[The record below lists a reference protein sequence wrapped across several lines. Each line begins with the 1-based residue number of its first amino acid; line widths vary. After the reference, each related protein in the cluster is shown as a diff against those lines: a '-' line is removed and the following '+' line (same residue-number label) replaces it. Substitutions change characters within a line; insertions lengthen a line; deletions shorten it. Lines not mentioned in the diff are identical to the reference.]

1 MFNTNDVPMHR
12 ALPLFLSLFLTACT
26 GLPSAPFF
34 APTATPMTELDAPI
48 AAAHCFLAARYNA
61 DHGLLQESPITAPDR
76 YWLAT
81 DNRLAVY
88 ALRAVGD
95 EDHAQKIE
103 QVIASHT
110 DRNHGLIEAL
120 TGENIQWP
128 PRTETQ
134 AKVDGEIWNEHRLTG
149 PRYEDWREY
158 ADLALYAALDSH
170 NEGNER
176 EAVSRYR
183 QAMKLFDGIGFADK
197 PYTSTV
203 GHGLYATY
211 KLALALYV
219 AVQIKE
225 PPDSRLLP
233 ALLSKQNESGGFVT
247 LYDSEGIPQG
257 DANTETTSYA
267 LLALTAI
274 AHRSDTGF
282 PSATTD
288 RCAWPE

>member
-1 MFNTNDVPMHR
+1 MFMHR
-12 ALPLFLSLFLTACT
+12 AIPLFLSLLLTACS
-26 GLPSAPFF
+26 GLPSVLFF
-34 APTATPMTELDAPI
+34 APTATPTPDLEAPI
-48 AAAHCFLAARYNA
+48 TTAHCFLADRYSA
-61 DHGLLQESPITAPDR
+61 EHSLLQESPITAPDR

-95 EDHAQKIE
+95 EEHARDIE
-103 QVIASHT
+103 QTIADHT
-110 DRNHGLIEAL
+110 DRKHGLIEAL

-134 AKVDGEIWNEHRLTG
+134 TQVDGEIWNEHRLTG

-158 ADLALYAALDSH
+158 ADLALYAALDAH
-170 NEGNER
+170 NEGNDK

-183 QAMKLFDGIGFADK
+183 QAMKLFNGIGFADK

-203 GHGLYATY
+203 GHGLHATY

-219 AVQIKE
+219 APQINE

-233 ALLSKQNESGGFVT
+233 ALLSKQDESGGFVT
-247 LYDSEGIPQG
+247 LYDSEGTPQG
-257 DANTETTSYA
+257 DANTETTSYT

-274 AHRSDTGF
+274 APRSGTGF